1 MEVNVA
7 GEGGVGSVGAS
18 SPSGKEKGAAPQP
31 SPTSTSIGPAF
42 DAHFHLD
49 RMIGKGKGK

>member
-18 SPSGKEKGAAPQP
+18 SPGGKEKERLP
-31 SPTSTSIGPAF
+31 SRLRLPRASGLRLMLISIW
-42 DAHFHLD
+42 
-49 RMIGKGKGK
+49 IG